1 MEDGQFPQL
10 SGFRF
15 TLNTKA
21 VGKARISNVEVLD
34 DKTGRY
40 SPLKMDAEYTLCTTD
55 YCVTGGGMYNVLRD
69 AEILRENIMLY
80 NQALICYIKE
90 NLNGVIPEYYA
101 ATQGRIRIK

>member
-1 MEDGQFPQL
+1 MEDGQFPQI

-15 TLNTKA
+15 NLNPKS
-21 VGKARISNVEVLD
+21 VGKARIFKVEVLD

-69 AEILRENIMLY
+69 ACILQENIMLY
-80 NQALICYIKE
+80 NQAFITYVSEHLKGE
-90 NLNGVIPEYYA
+90 IPERYA
-101 ATQGRIRIK
+101 SPQGRINMK